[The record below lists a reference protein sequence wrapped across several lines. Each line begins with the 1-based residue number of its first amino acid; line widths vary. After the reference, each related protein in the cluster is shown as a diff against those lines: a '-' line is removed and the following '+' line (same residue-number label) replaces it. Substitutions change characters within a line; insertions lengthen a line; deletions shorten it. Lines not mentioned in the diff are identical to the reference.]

1 MAGAAL
7 AVLAGAAL
15 AVLAGAAFAVLA
27 GAAVAVLSAD
37 PVVTRRDGEV
47 AADRPAGVV
56 RPAVLV
62 AGVLVAAMAYRPLP
76 G

>member
-1 MAGAAL
+1 VAGAAF
-7 AVLAGAAL
+7 AL
-15 AVLAGAAFAVLA
+15 FAGAAFAVLA
-27 GAAVAVLSAD
+27 GAALAVVPAE

-47 AADRPAGVV
+47 AAGAAADRPAGVV